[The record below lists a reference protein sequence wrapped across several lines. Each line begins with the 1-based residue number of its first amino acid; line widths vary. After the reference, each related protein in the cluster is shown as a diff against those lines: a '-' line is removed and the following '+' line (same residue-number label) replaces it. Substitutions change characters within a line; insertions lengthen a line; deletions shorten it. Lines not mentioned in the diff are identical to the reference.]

1 MNKLSRAQD
10 SYQTST
16 TNRIYLI
23 EGRVAALESENK
35 QLKQQQK
42 TIINNSNVVNN

>member
-10 SYQTST
+10 EYQTST
-16 TNRIYLI
+16 INRIYLV
-23 EGRVAALESENK
+23 ESRVAALESENK